1 MSDSTTKFERTVM
14 INSSVNNFLLNRDTQ
29 EYKSVLE
36 EMYLNYS
43 TTNEFASLPQQE
55 RANVANIYKELRDF
69 IAELTRLKAKIQ
81 QVETAA

>member
-1 MSDSTTKFERTVM
+1 MSDSTKFERTVA
-14 INSSVNNFLLNRDTQ
+14 INSTVNNFLLNRDTQ

-55 RANVANIYKELRDF
+55 RANVVNVYKEMRDF
-69 IAELTRLKAKIQ
+69 IAELTRLKAKLQ
-81 QVETAA
+81 PVEAPA

>member
-1 MSDSTTKFERTVM
+1 M
-14 INSSVNNFLLNRDTQ
+14 INSAVNNFLLNRDTQ

-43 TTNEFASLPQQE
+43 TTNEFASLPSQE
-55 RANVANIYKELRDF
+55 RVKAANVYKELRDF

-81 QVETAA
+81 TVEKEA